1 MLPFMNRPRQ
11 IALDAAFVV
20 AMFTIVVSWF
30 STSLLG
36 HRALLL
42 LVALTVLAGLAR
54 MKRGVPSWRPHAS
67 TLIVC
72 GLGIALRA
80 PAFIEP
86 AGFVG
91 SDGSLQA
98 MLVNGI
104 LGGVRPAP
112 VFLETSTYQGS
123 LKAHL
128 GALASLALGRDD
140 LALLVVVA
148 STGLWTLFTASIMAL
163 GRRLGGTVPAA
174 GAGLFV
180 ALSPRFATIFSISNV
195 GEYPDALGLGVL
207 AMAWT
212 AKILAEDRFGF
223 ETRWAFFGIGWLLGI
238 AFWQQPIVVSSGAV
252 VFGLLGFRAML
263 RRDSWFLA
271 SVAGA
276 VLGRLPVTIHDL
288 HAASGNN
295 QVLGGFLRTA
305 GQSLPFIDHVKGT
318 LGWGLPVVF
327 TGLASDSKL
336 EERTRVAIG
345 LACMAVFA
353 WFAARA
359 GRELKAAYRERSWA
373 MARVMGALSFIGALA
388 FVWLVAG
395 GGQYTRPRYFLSLLP
410 GFALALGDL
419 AFVLWS
425 RSRPLALAAGVL
437 VIGSN
442 ASSNLDRMRSG
453 LAAGQE
459 ARALAER
466 IEQLHLQTGYS
477 SVTFAG
483 PLIMLTHERVSVD
496 GVLKTEE
503 GQRLPARHLDRV
515 RTQGP
520 DFYLVEPGEA
530 ADFARRLE
538 EKGVSFKR
546 EGSPLPQTLFY
557 GFSRRVVLT
566 EVQD

>member
-1 MLPFMNRPRQ
+1 MNRSRQ
-11 IALDAAFVV
+11 TGLDVALVV

-30 STSLLG
+30 TTSWLG
-36 HRALLL
+36 PKALLV
-42 LVALTVLAGLAR
+42 LVTITVLAGLAVIR
-54 MKRGVPSWRPHAS
+54 PKISLRRPHTS
-67 TLIVC
+67 TLVVC
-72 GLGIALRA
+72 ALGIVLRA

-86 AGFVG
+86 SGFVG

-148 STGLWTLFTASIMAL
+148 STGLWTLFTASLMAL
-163 GRRLGGTVPAA
+163 GRRLGGTVPAV

-195 GEYPDALGLGVL
+195 GEYPDALGLGML

-212 AKILAEDRFGF
+212 AKILAEDRSGF
-223 ETRWAFFGIGWLLGI
+223 ETRWTFFGIGWLLGV

-252 VFGLLGFRAML
+252 VFGFLGLRALL
-263 RRDSWFLA
+263 RRDPWFLA
-271 SVAGA
+271 SVVGA

-288 HAASGNN
+288 HAVSGND

-305 GQSLPFIDHVKGT
+305 GQSLPFIDHIKGT
-318 LGWGLPVVF
+318 LGWAFPVVF
-327 TGLASDSKL
+327 TGLANDSTL
-336 EERTRVAIG
+336 EQWARVAIG
-345 LACMAVFA
+345 LGCTAVFV
-353 WFAARA
+353 WFALRA
-359 GRELKAAYRERSWA
+359 AGELKEAYRTRSWQTV
-373 MARVMGALSFIGALA
+373 RVMGALSFIAALG

-410 GFALALGDL
+410 GFTLALGDL
-419 AFVLWS
+419 AGVLW
-425 RSRPLALAAGVL
+425 RRWRPLALAAGV
-437 VIGSN
+437 VIIGSN
-442 ASSNLDRMRSG
+442 AWSNLERMRSG
-453 LAAGQE
+453 LAAGRE
-459 ARALAER
+459 ARALATR
-466 IEQLHLQTGYS
+466 IEELHLQTGYS

-503 GQRLPARHLDRV
+503 GQRLPARHVGRV

-520 DFYLVEPGEA
+520 DFYLVDPLDA
-530 ADFARRLE
+530 ADLARRLE
-538 EKGVSFKR
+538 SKGVSFKR
-546 EGSPLPQTLFY
+546 EGSPLPQVLFY
-557 GFSRRVVLT
+557 GFSRRVVLS
-566 EVQD
+566 EVQQ